1 MSLKLVNW
9 NVEKVTPRS
18 WKKAPEIRRRI
29 GQHAPET
36 LCLTE
41 THTEL
46 WTEEGYTIC
55 AQPYG
60 EEDLRKVLLWSKEPW
75 EQVDINDVGSNSLLP
90 GRFVSGIT
98 QTSVGEV
105 TIIGVCIPY
114 FKSRVGKSDVKQWG
128 DYRQYLD
135 ALTGVL
141 ERAYTKRLIV
151 VGDFNKR
158 ISKGSDK
165 PGSLLSALQ
174 SAIPSRMTIATSAFG
189 FQGCR
194 SIDHIALGE
203 DLVAESTGVISHI
216 HGVTKLSDHFG
227 GFAEVSAKNPS

>member
-1 MSLKLVNW
+1 MPLKLVNW
-9 NVEKVTPRS
+9 NVEKATPRS

-29 GQHAPET
+29 GQHAPEII
-36 LCLTE
+36 CLTE

-46 WTEEGYTIC
+46 WPQEDYTIC

-75 EQVDINDVGSNSLLP
+75 EQVDNVGSNSLLP
-90 GRFVSGIT
+90 GRFVSGVT

-114 FKSRVGKSDVKQWG
+114 FMSRVSKSDVKPWG

-141 ERAYTKRLIV
+141 ERAYTKRLMV

-158 ISKGSDK
+158 ISKSSDK

-203 DLVAESTGVISHI
+203 DLAVESLGVISNMD
-216 HGVTKLSDHFG
+216 GETELSDHFG
-227 GFAEVSAKNPS
+227 VVAEVSAKNPS